1 MFVQLSELSKV
12 SLGFKS
18 LQNSFFY
25 VSQATIDTY
34 RIEKRFLNPIMLLKD
49 MNSNVYWQSQQSD
62 QWLFDCKNSMSDL
75 RGTGARSYIEAMSG
89 RTATSK
95 KQSGRPQTIRQ
106 ALEAQGSS
114 SWYAPKAHPHKRHV
128 WLRKA
133 IDGTFAP
140 YLFES
145 AALVDQRC
153 NSLVPDDDIDWK
165 ELAAILTS
173 TLFAYSVEINGA
185 AMGAGALEAATKKLR
200 NYPVVNI
207 RALSSKDRDNLLLLA
222 NAVWKNESPIN
233 WYGNLAAPGSALQ
246 ELDAWLLYK
255 LNRNVS
261 TDTVYKDLRT
271 VVLSRISVA
280 RDKVKKRRKR
290 SIDSTRIVA
299 ESITKAIQPKLQI
312 RNFPDDFA
320 QDVELNIKFN
330 FDRSSL
336 SRIVILP
343 FMDRYEISILTK
355 TEETVFEGSLF
366 QPVAEAIIRSILWG
380 RSVFSVSYEHS
391 AMLHAVSQFVEWVS
405 DIEAEINVMIADSS
419 LGTGYEDA
427 LRAEVFSQ
435 LGIHPMVGQETL
447 PTEIYL

>member
-1 MFVQLSELSKV
+1 MFVHLSELSKV

-34 RIEKRFLNPIMLLKD
+34 RIEKRFLIPIVLLKD
-49 MNSNVYWQSQQSD
+49 MNPNVYWQSQQSD
-62 QWLFDCKNSMSDL
+62 QWLFDCRNSMSDL
-75 RGTGARSYIEAMSG
+75 RGTGARRYIEAMSG
-89 RTATSK
+89 RSATSK
-95 KQSGRPQTIRQ
+95 KQSGKNQTIRQ
-106 ALEAQGSS
+106 TLEAQGGS
-114 SWYAPKAHPHKRHV
+114 SWYAPKARPHKHHV

-133 IDGTFAP
+133 IGGKFAP
-140 YLFES
+140 YLFET

-185 AMGAGALEAATKKLR
+185 AMGAGALEAATTKLR
-200 NYPVVNI
+200 EYPVVNI
-207 RALSSKDRDNLLLLA
+207 RALSSKDRDKLLLLA
-222 NAVWKNESPIN
+222 NAVWKNESPID
-233 WYGNLAAPGSALQ
+233 WSGNAAEPGSALQ
-246 ELDAWLLYK
+246 ELDAWLLHK

-261 TDTVYKDLRT
+261 SDTVYKDLCI

-280 RDKVKKRRKR
+280 KDKIKKRKKR

-299 ESITKAIQPKLQI
+299 ESITNAIQPKLQI

-320 QDVELNIKFN
+320 QDVELNIDFN

-336 SRIVILP
+336 SRIAILP

-355 TEETVFEGSLF
+355 TGETVFKASLF

-380 RSVFSVSYEHS
+380 RSVFSVSYDHS
-391 AMLHAVSQFVEWVS
+391 AMLHAVSLFVEWVS
-405 DIEAEINVMIADSS
+405 TIEAEIDLMIADSS

-435 LGIHPMVGQETL
+435 LGIHPMVGQKTL
-447 PTEIYL
+447 PTEINL